1 MAANKGFITVA
12 TGKDRYYIMA
22 HNLLRSYRF
31 HAKSPMPFAII
42 CDRAN
47 EWTADFDS
55 VVIVETPTRSYMD
68 KMRILD
74 LSPFD
79 ETLFVD
85 ADSLAFR
92 DLNEMWSLFEDS
104 PDVGVVGVTFPLDSK
119 EGWWD
124 VKNLGELQNKVDY
137 KMICQGGVY
146 YVRKCG
152 KELPGFIDTCRFIEQ
167 HYSEYHFRVFGAILA
182 DEPIMSLASCVH
194 HYMPLKH
201 WTEIFAYYPYTQNL
215 SADIVSGHVA
225 FNWTE
230 SPEHRFMNSFL
241 IHFGTVY
248 ARHRWLY
255 KREVFKLKRGPVG
268 LSNLWDYLLLWSNHN
283 WHKLAMTFFRIFKI
297 KRKIIMEVYE

>member
-1 MAANKGFITVA
+1 MDTTKGFITVA

-92 DLNEMWSLFEDS
+92 DLNEMWSSFEDG
-104 PDVGVVGVTFPLDSK
+104 PDVGVAGITIPLYSEK
-119 EGWWD
+119 GWWD

-137 KMICQGGVY
+137 KMTCQGGVY
-146 YVRKCG
+146 YVRKYG
-152 KELPGFIDTCRFIEQ
+152 KELPGFIETCRFIEQ
-167 HYSEYHFRVFGAILA
+167 HYSEYHFHLFGDMLA

-194 HYMPLKH
+194 HFMPVLY
-201 WTEIFAYYPYTQNL
+201 WTDIFAYYPNTKNL
-215 SADIVSGHVA
+215 VADILSGNVE
-225 FNWTE
+225 FDCTE
-230 SPEHRFMNSFL
+230 FPGRRYKDSLL
-241 IHFGTVY
+241 IHFGTDY
-248 ARHRWLY
+248 ALHRWLY

-268 LSNLWDYLLLWSNHN
+268 LSNLWDYLLLWSNHK